1 MRGSIRKLLL
11 VGATLLLDSTAP
23 AVFAQKAA
31 MDYPNRPVR
40 FVVPFVPGGPMD
52 VIGRLVGQKITA
64 VWGQNFLIDNRAGA
78 GGIIGTEVVAKA
90 APDGYTMLHTSS
102 SHAQLPAFN
111 KLPYDP
117 IRDFAPVSTATR
129 TIGYVLA
136 VHPSIPV
143 HSVAELIATAKKNP
157 GKLNYGNTG
166 HGGVL
171 YVGMEMFNAAAGG
184 LKMTTVQYK
193 GIGQMVTDL
202 AGGHIDLAFLTTSNA
217 VGMARTGK
225 VRALGISGAKRWKQ
239 LPDMPT
245 IDEAGLKGFEYYAW
259 FAFWYPGQTPSEIVN
274 KFHVEL
280 AKAVAAPDVLQRFD
294 ELGFEAL
301 ILKPDEFGKLV
312 QKDIDATIKLAARL
326 GVKPQ

>member
-11 VGATLLLDSTAP
+11 VGAALLLDSTAP

-157 GKLNYGNTG
+157 GKLNYGNSG

-193 GIGQMVTDL
+193 GIGQLVTDL
-202 AGGHIDLAFLTTSNA
+202 AGGHIDLAFLSTSSA

-239 LPDMPT
+239 LPDVPT
-245 IDEAGLKGFEYYAW
+245 IDEAGIKGFEYYAW
-259 FAFWYPGQTPSEIVN
+259 FAFWYPAQTPAEIIN
-274 KFHVEL
+274 KFHGEL
-280 AKAVAAPDVLQRFD
+280 TKAVAAPDVLQRFD

-312 QKDIDATIKLAARL
+312 QKDIDVTVKLAARL